1 LPDLLDATPLWAI
14 GILLLTLLTAAF
26 FGGRWL
32 RAHADRRAAATGG
45 SKKSEFG
52 GYIVSAMLGLLSLLL
67 GFTFSLATQR
77 FEQRRQLVIE
87 ESNAIGTAD
96 LRVQILPAAYRDP
109 LRQLIRE
116 HVGHEIAL
124 ADIGYP
130 ATGRLRE
137 EDDRIMGQIWKIAA
151 SAIAPPNL
159 GPYALLLSQ
168 PINSMID
175 LNASRRAV
183 RVTEVPAEV
192 FLVLL
197 AYLIGIAGVLGYE
210 IGAGRATLVACFVLA
225 LMSLSLLLIMDIDRP
240 AAGGIREAQG
250 PMEQL
255 RLKLGPARIQ
265 APSP

>member
-14 GILLLTLLTAAF
+14 GVLLLALLTAAY
-26 FGGRWL
+26 FGGRRM
-32 RAHADRRAAATGG
+32 RAYGDRRAAASGG

-87 ESNAIGTAD
+87 EANAIGTAD
-96 LRVQILPAAYRDP
+96 LRVQILDSPYRET
-109 LRQLIRE
+109 LRRLFRE
-116 HVGHEIAL
+116 HVSHEIGL

-130 ATGRLRE
+130 ATGSLRA
-137 EDDRIMGQIWKIAA
+137 EDDRIQGQIWATAA
-151 SAIAPPNL
+151 AAIAPPKL
-159 GPYALLLSQ
+159 GPYALFLSQ
-168 PINSMID
+168 PINGMID

-183 RVTEVPAEV
+183 RATEVPAEV
-192 FLVLL
+192 FIVLL

-210 IGAGRATLVACFVLA
+210 IGPGRATFIACFVLA
-225 LMSLSLLLIMDIDRP
+225 LMSLALLLIMDIDRP

-255 RLKLGPARIQ
+255 RLKLGTGPMQ
-265 APSP
+265 APAP

>member
-1 LPDLLDATPLWAI
+1 MPDLLDATPLWAI
-14 GILLLTLLTAAF
+14 GVLLLTLLTALY
-26 FGGRWL
+26 FGGRRL

-87 ESNAIGTAD
+87 EANAIGTAN
-96 LRVQILPAAYRDP
+96 LRVQILASPYRET
-109 LRQLIRE
+109 LRQLFRE

-130 ATGRLRE
+130 DTGPLRA
-137 EDDRIMGQIWKIAA
+137 EDDRILGQIWKTVAA
-151 SAIAPPNL
+151 AIAPPKL

-168 PINSMID
+168 PINGMID

-183 RVTEVPAEV
+183 RATEVPAEV

-210 IGAGRATLVACFVLA
+210 IGSGRATFMACFVLA

-240 AAGGIREAQG
+240 AGGGIREAQG

-255 RLKLGPARIQ
+255 RLKLGADPIQPPAR
-265 APSP
+265 